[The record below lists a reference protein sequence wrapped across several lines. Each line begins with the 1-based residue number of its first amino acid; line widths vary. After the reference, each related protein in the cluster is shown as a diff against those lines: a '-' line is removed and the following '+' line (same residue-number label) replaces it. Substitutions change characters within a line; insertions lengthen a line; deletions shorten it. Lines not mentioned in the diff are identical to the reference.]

1 MKFERSLIT
10 IILVCLVPSVAV
22 AEVLR
27 EPTRIISENG
37 TLESKL
43 YVVFGKAEI
52 SGAVDS
58 SGNPI
63 ETIWTRVYSLTAP
76 DPTDPT
82 DEIPGPTFVFHPDD
96 WLSIELNN
104 YLNRS
109 DNPWLNSFQTNIP
122 DAPPGSDDD
131 IDEQVPHEIN
141 IPHNAD
147 NTNLHVHGLHVDP
160 KKDNVTLLI
169 LPEDD
174 DPSNYVPELQRL
186 IPDIDRWWSWEY
198 GYKIP
203 ADHLPGTHWYHAHK
217 HGATSTHV
225 ENGMAGTLVIRPR
238 EDADSII
245 PGLWDTGHDRV
256 LVLQEIAN
264 YGLGQGRGRGHSKK
278 GQVTALNT
286 PDLTVNGQHQ
296 PELQLP
302 AGQLERWRFIV
313 AGANHRTASYL
324 WVGRVVMPV
333 ELNRTLKREVAKIT
347 TKAASD
353 SYADRKRFFS
363 AGDSATY
370 GTFPGRVRMIAADG
384 VTFSQA
390 VPITMDTPT
399 FAAAGNRNDLL
410 IQPHRNAQ
418 GIHYVFKGYPTA
430 APPIQSFAE
439 AYPEL
444 FGAAQGDAALWRYAA
459 LTKGKVGSANGSA
472 VFTVSKGTGF
482 PSKANL
488 LTDPYALNT
497 NYSGFEVEW
506 ANNAGQGQAASY
518 AKVAVGPLLAGER
531 DPVTNG
537 VAARVR
543 SETLKEGAVGWQP
556 MGDAGGGGSVTE
568 DYLIILDISGIP
580 KGPRMPRDAR
590 LNARLNR
597 RSPNGDAQR
606 SLLKKV
612 VDERGEL
619 ASGIPSYVSQFPRKF
634 DGRQVIVFDRSAIS
648 FDYTPEG
655 GTTLQFRQFWLNGR
669 QFNLMDF
676 LGNPKAEKL
685 IQMPI
690 ENVDPELGRYNP
702 NGAFPSNS
710 VWWTNAVGDD
720 MVFTNPGYYVPVKNE
735 GTSSS
740 PQYTYDYAHPHP
752 LTYESVTGLDGPNQP
767 VSTTAEE
774 WLLINNS
781 DIFHPFH
788 IHISPFFVTEIGQ
801 LDYSDGSWDVK
812 KLSDTDSPFKWV
824 ENSWWDV
831 ILIPPHGYVKMQTW
845 INIPDQKPVDT
856 SDPNSAF
863 KVVEN
868 ANVYGSWVYHCH
880 ILRHEDRGMMMLVNT
895 RPK

>member
-347 TKAASD
+347 TKTASD

-430 APPIQSFAE
+430 APPIQSFARGLSRTVWGCSGRCGSV
-439 AYPEL
+439 AIC
-444 FGAAQGDAALWRYAA
+444 GADEGKGGFCKWFRSLYREQGD
-459 LTKGKVGSANGSA
+459 
-472 VFTVSKGTGF
+472 GF
-482 PSKANL
+482 P
-488 LTDPYALNT
+488 
-497 NYSGFEVEW
+497 VE
-506 ANNAGQGQAASY
+506 
-518 AKVAVGPLLAGER
+518 GE
-531 DPVTNG
+531 P
-537 VAARVR
+537 
-543 SETLKEGAVGWQP
+543 P
-556 MGDAGGGGSVTE
+556 H
-568 DYLIILDISGIP
+568 
-580 KGPRMPRDAR
+580 
-590 LNARLNR
+590 
-597 RSPNGDAQR
+597 R
-606 SLLKKV
+606 SLRF
-612 VDERGEL
+612 EHEL
-619 ASGIPSYVSQFPRKF
+619 QR
-634 DGRQVIVFDRSAIS
+634 
-648 FDYTPEG
+648 
-655 GTTLQFRQFWLNGR
+655 L
-669 QFNLMDF
+669 
-676 LGNPKAEKL
+676 
-685 IQMPI
+685 
-690 ENVDPELGRYNP
+690 
-702 NGAFPSNS
+702 
-710 VWWTNAVGDD
+710 
-720 MVFTNPGYYVPVKNE
+720 
-735 GTSSS
+735 
-740 PQYTYDYAHPHP
+740 
-752 LTYESVTGLDGPNQP
+752 
-767 VSTTAEE
+767 
-774 WLLINNS
+774 
-781 DIFHPFH
+781 
-788 IHISPFFVTEIGQ
+788 
-801 LDYSDGSWDVK
+801 
-812 KLSDTDSPFKWV
+812 
-824 ENSWWDV
+824 
-831 ILIPPHGYVKMQTW
+831 
-845 INIPDQKPVDT
+845 
-856 SDPNSAF
+856 
-863 KVVEN
+863 
-868 ANVYGSWVYHCH
+868 
-880 ILRHEDRGMMMLVNT
+880 
-895 RPK
+895 